1 VRVRLTP
8 RISYLAADGSG
19 AIEFAEAATEL
30 VVPSGR
36 PVVLG
41 GATSDLHSV
50 LRELLGI
57 TRERAASES
66 TILLTATAQ

>member
-1 VRVRLTP
+1 M
-8 RISYLAADGSG
+8 
-19 AIEFAEAATEL
+19 AATEL

-41 GATSDLHSV
+41 GATSDFHSV
-50 LRELLGI
+50 LREMLGL
-57 TRERAASES
+57 TRESAAGES